1 MEDTCIKRG
10 NAFTGLLGAL
20 IGAIVGIAVW
30 MIVGRLGYIASAV
43 GILAVL
49 VSGKLYDVF
58 GGKPGAL
65 KILVLIICVLITV
78 FGGTFGNYYWQA
90 WDIYDDELEECVEL
104 YKKYYDA
111 DDAEARAESE
121 IIMDESYGGRAGHF
135 KLLMEQPENREAF
148 FKDLMAGLAY
158 ALIGCVIFG
167 GRKLITL
174 RGHREVRTM
183 AETNAEADKDTED

>member
-1 MEDTCIKRG
+1 MEDTCKKRG

-20 IGAIVGIAVW
+20 VGAIVGIAVW

-43 GILAVL
+43 GILAAL

-90 WDIYDDELEECVEL
+90 WEIYDDELEECVEL

-121 IIMDESYGGRAGHF
+121 IIMDESYGGRMGHF
-135 KLLMEQPENREAF
+135 KLLMEQPENREVF
-148 FKDLMAGLAY
+148 LKDLMAGLAY

-174 RGHREVRTM
+174 KSRKGVCMVEE
-183 AETNAEADKDTED
+183 AEKDTEE